1 LIFVDQIAHIRIQGQ
16 TFDHVLRA
24 DAPLAHCSEEAQPYT
39 CTARYS
45 SLHIITAGLFNISV
59 GQQQCFVQLSTM
71 PVILCRGVGRTK
83 AEARCAAARDAL
95 RCMNHV
101 VIS

>member
-1 LIFVDQIAHIRIQGQ
+1 MWSVS
-16 TFDHVLRA
+16 VLC
-24 DAPLAHCSEEAQPYT
+24 LY
-39 CTARYS
+39 
-45 SLHIITAGLFNISV
+45 V

-83 AEARCAAARDAL
+83 AEARVSAARDAL

-101 VIS
+101 VSLNV